1 MSKDL
6 FTSSRLKTKNKGKKA
21 GSMSRLSN
29 KKLTEL
35 SEVEEALRSL
45 ELTENSE
52 TAKSCSCAARKH
64 PLNSVTPNCL
74 NCGQIICMRNSSSVC
89 SFCHEKLLSNDEL
102 QAILAVLREEK
113 ASIELDG
120 TAAALDKANS
130 TLNRLLDYQDS
141 SAVRTHIID
150 QASDFDLPGAGPN
163 KWATATEQAEQLK
176 KQQRMLKK
184 QQKRNDRMQGRGGQ
198 VLSIDLKGNKVVMR
212 AAREDEYSDSDSE
225 SESEAAPAASS
236 SAETSL
242 KAPKSK
248 KLDKKL
254 ISPSYSRL
262 LGVGIDHDSVRE
274 NGPVRLQEP
283 EEDAYFEF

>member
-6 FTSSRLKTKNKGKKA
+6 FTSSRLKTKSKKVNNGA
-21 GSMSRLSN
+21 RLSN

-35 SEVEEALRSL
+35 TEVEEALRSL
-45 ELTENSE
+45 EVKDDSGIV
-52 TAKSCSCAARKH
+52 KSCTCAARKH
-64 PLNSVTPNCL
+64 PLNNVTPNCL

-89 SFCHEKLLSNDEL
+89 SFCHEKLLSNDEME
-102 QAILAVLREEK
+102 AIMAVLREEK
-113 ASIELDG
+113 ASIESDG
-120 TAAALDKANS
+120 TAAALDKANN
-130 TLNRLLDYQDS
+130 TLNRLLGYQDS

-184 QQKRNDRMQGRGGQ
+184 QKKRNDRMQGRGGQ
-198 VLSIDLKGNKVVMR
+198 VLSIDLKGKKVVMR

-225 SESEAAPAASS
+225 SELEDTPAAAASS
-236 SAETSL
+236 STSV

-254 ISPSYSRL
+254 ISPNYSRL
-262 LGVGIDHDSVRE
+262 VGVGIDHDSVRDE
-274 NGPVRLQEP
+274 QPARLQEP